1 MFIAERPRDPTT
13 MATMAATPFPRLP
26 DTLLSKYACGQL
38 ALRPF
43 GVSERDLEVGFTG
56 QPRPHL
62 ITQLIAACTVG
73 ANGERLEPDFFWGLP
88 VGKRI
93 ECLLTIAAAG
103 DRTEFVIP
111 LRCPDEACAQASELE
126 LSLSEIVSLQNQTDD
141 AERFAVRRGDER
153 LYVRRPT
160 GSDQLD
166 WLDARF
172 ADEPTAFGAMVRAL
186 VSTDEAGA
194 SSVSSVGAEVDG
206 GWIGVIEE
214 ALDEF
219 DPLVNFSL
227 SVRCPFCEAE
237 HEHAIDL
244 EELSLRRLRQS
255 QLRLLASV
263 HRLAKHYHWNEREI
277 FAVPHWRRAFYL
289 ALIDREE
296 DR

>member
-1 MFIAERPRDPTT
+1 MLIAERPRDPAMT
-13 MATMAATPFPRLP
+13 AATPVPRLP
-26 DTLLSKYACGQL
+26 DTLRSKYACGRL

-56 QPRPHL
+56 QTRPHL
-62 ITQLIAACTVG
+62 ITQLIAVCTVG
-73 ANGERLEPDFFWGLP
+73 AEGERLLEPDFFWSLP

-93 ECLLTIAAAG
+93 ECLLTIAVSG
-103 DRTEFVIP
+103 DRTEFVVP
-111 LRCPDEACAQASELE
+111 LRCPDEACAQDLELE
-126 LSLSEIVSLQNQTDD
+126 LSLAEIVSLQNQTDD
-141 AERFAVRRGDER
+141 AERFPVRRGDER

-160 GSDQLD
+160 GSDQLA
-166 WLDARF
+166 WLEARY
-172 ADEPTAFGAMVRAL
+172 ADEPSAFGAMVGAL
-186 VSTDEAGA
+186 VSLDEAGA
-194 SSVSSVGAEVDG
+194 ASAAPASAEVDG
-206 GWIGVIEE
+206 GWIGAIEE
-214 ALDEF
+214 ALEEY

-227 SVRCPFCEAE
+227 SVRCPFCETE
-237 HEHAIDL
+237 HEHAVDL

-277 FAVPHWRRAFYL
+277 FTVPHWRRAFYL

>member
-1 MFIAERPRDPTT
+1 MFIAERPRDS
-13 MATMAATPFPRLP
+13 ATMAATPFPRLP
-26 DTLLSKYACGQL
+26 DALRSKYASGQL

-43 GVSERDLEVGFTG
+43 GVSASDLEVGFTG

-62 ITQLIAACTVG
+62 ITQVLAVCTVG
-73 ANGERLEPDFFWGLP
+73 ASGERLEPDFFWSLP

-93 ECLLTIAAAG
+93 ECLLTIAATG

-111 LRCPDEACAQASELE
+111 LRCPVESCAQDLELE

-141 AERFAVRRGDER
+141 AERFAVRRGEER

-160 GSDQLD
+160 GGDQLA

-172 ADEPTAFGAMVRAL
+172 TDEPSAFGAMLRAL

-194 SSVSSVGAEVDG
+194 SSVASVGAEFDDE
-206 GWIGVIEE
+206 WIGAIEE
-214 ALDEF
+214 ALEEY

-255 QLRLLASV
+255 QLRLLTSV

-277 FAVPHWRRAFYL
+277 FSVPHWRRAFYL